1 MLILG
6 HTANFFFMLVYLS
19 YGWYQFSLRIGITGL
34 ALHGG
39 LAASGKTG
47 LIPTRHITPD
57 RLQSLGEKDLSR
69 RVNVSAAPMC
79 TASSVR
85 GLMAAVK

>member
-1 MLILG
+1 M
-6 HTANFFFMLVYLS
+6 
-19 YGWYQFSLRIGITGL
+19 

-47 LIPTRHITPD
+47 LIPTCHITPEG
-57 RLQSLGEKDLSR
+57 LQSLGEKDLSR

-85 GLMAAVK
+85 GLVAAVKRVGSLYVNHFDNAHL